1 MFEIG
6 TTLREARVR
15 RKLTLQQVEDDTKIR
30 VKYIQAMENEDFE
43 VMPGSTYVKGFL
55 RTYAAYLGLDAD
67 VIIDEYRSRA
77 MPPEDQE
84 PFGGSSAL
92 GRPPHHRRRN
102 NLLFV
107 AIVALLIIAVLYI
120 LSIGSRPAT
129 TPPSTRPGAL
139 GIKSSSPH
147 PSASHSV
154 KPKPTASATAKK
166 AIVLVLSAKGG
177 ASWLQATVTTASGTK
192 VQTATLADGQSMT
205 LSSTGPV
212 DLRVANPPYLS
223 VRINGGALKQ
233 LPGVGPTQ
241 YRISSTG
248 VRGL

>member
-1 MFEIG
+1 VFEIG

-43 VMPGSTYVKGFL
+43 VMPGATYVKGFL
-55 RTYAAYLGLDAD
+55 RTYAVYLGLDAD

-77 MPPEDQE
+77 MPREDQE

-120 LSIGSRPAT
+120 IGSRPPT
-129 TPPSTRPGAL
+129 TTPSTRPGAL

-147 PSASHSV
+147 PSASHTV

-166 AIVLVLSAKGG
+166 TLVLVLSAKGG
-177 ASWLQATVTTASGTK
+177 ASWLQATVTTASGSK

-233 LPGVGPTQ
+233 LSGVGPTQ